1 MRYLVFLIKHL
12 LDIPKTVWF
21 NFIVFPLNIAI
32 HLPVLVS
39 YEVKIGKLQRD
50 CICINTTEIRPFMI
64 KFGVEG
70 VDGTSAFRK
79 GYITVENGS
88 KIVFRGK
95 SSFARGVSLRVKGGM
110 AEFGANFYA
119 NCNFTLV
126 CLEHVEF
133 GDDCLLGWD
142 VNVRDCD
149 GHEITVNSI
158 QMPSKKKVI
167 IKDHVWIGAYSH
179 ILKGVEIEDGSIV
192 AYNSCVLKPFQEKN
206 ILIGGYP
213 AKKLKDEVAWKI

>member
-1 MRYLVFLIKHL
+1 MQYLAFIIKHL
-12 LDIPKTVWF
+12 IDIPKTIWV
-21 NFIVFPLNIAI
+21 NFVVFSPNIAI
-32 HLPVLVS
+32 HLPILVS
-39 YEVKIGKLQRD
+39 HGIKIGKLQRG
-50 CICINTTEIRPFMI
+50 CILINSTEIKPFMI
-64 KFGVEG
+64 KLGVEG

-79 GYITVENGS
+79 GYITIEKDS

-95 SSFARGVSLRVKGGM
+95 ASFARGVSLRAKGGIVK
-110 AEFGANFYA
+110 FGTNFYA
-119 NCNFTLV
+119 NCNFSLV
-126 CLEHVEF
+126 CLDRVEF

-149 GHEITVNSI
+149 GHQVTVNSI

-179 ILKGVEIEDGSIV
+179 IMKGVEIAEGSIV
-192 AYNSCVLKPFQEKN
+192 AYNSCVLKSFPEKN

-213 AKKLKDEVAWKI
+213 AIKLKDEVEWK